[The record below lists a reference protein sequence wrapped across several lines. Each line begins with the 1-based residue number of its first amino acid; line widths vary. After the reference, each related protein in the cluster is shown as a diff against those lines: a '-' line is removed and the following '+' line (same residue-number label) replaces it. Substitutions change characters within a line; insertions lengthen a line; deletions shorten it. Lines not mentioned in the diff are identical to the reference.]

1 MSTPT
6 SFPDF
11 TGHLVDEGRL
21 QLTTVLGA
29 GNYGTVYK
37 ALDLTSPPA
46 SPTHLAVKC
55 LGPVA
60 ANSTRGSRYDER
72 EIRLHQRCSSHPN
85 VATLHRRFCHE
96 GFLFIVLE
104 LSAGGNL
111 FDAVDAG
118 AFWSSEATLREV
130 FLQVVDAVRFCHA
143 RGVYHRDL
151 KPENILCSVTGAD
164 VRIADFGLAT
174 DSDLPTF
181 SAGGSP
187 SYMSP
192 ESLTL
197 GSDTETYLPRQ
208 SDVWALGVILLN
220 MMSGLYPWRRAHDSD
235 AGFDAFLTDAGYLK
249 GMFPISDPLNDLL
262 VRCFRPVP
270 HTRPTLLQLRT
281 EIAAM
286 DCLFATQEKQPPVS
300 SPALLRP
307 VCLSA
312 PPSKLSVGSALFT
325 ASPPASTKATS
336 RPTSLLA
343 PVKFASF
350 DSSVL
355 RPTRSLLAPA
365 SSAPSSAHLAA
376 TPALPASPASAR
388 KSILK
393 RAVKLFKKL
402 KRTVMMKKKSCLEL

>member
-11 TGHLVDEGRL
+11 IGHLVDEGRL
-21 QLTTVLGA
+21 QLTAVLGA

-46 SPTHLAVKC
+46 SPTHMAVKC
-55 LGPVA
+55 LGPVT

-85 VATLHRRFCHE
+85 VATLHRRFSHN
-96 GFLFIVLE
+96 GYLFIVLE

-118 AFWSSEATLREV
+118 AFWNNDSTLREV

-151 KPENILCSVTGAD
+151 KPENILCADNGAD

-174 DSDLPTF
+174 DSDLPTS

-262 VRCFRPVP
+262 ERCFRPVP

-286 DCLFATQEKQPPVS
+286 DTLFATQQKQPSAP

-307 VCLSA
+307 VCHSTPA
-312 PPSKLSVGSALFT
+312 SKSTATSRLFS

-336 RPTSLLA
+336 RPTSLLV
-343 PVKFASF
+343 PLKFASF

-365 SSAPSSAHLAA
+365 PSTPSPAHLTA
-376 TPALPASPASAR
+376 TLTQSASPAPAR
-388 KSILK
+388 KPVLK
-393 RAVKLFKKL
+393 RFVKFL
-402 KRTVMMKKKSCLEL
+402 KMCKRVM